1 VGARP
6 SDFAIGV
13 NGTTTMVATR
23 QYLTFGID
31 RERFALPIER
41 VQEVLDMRPI
51 SRLPHA
57 PPYVLGLIDVRGV
70 GLLVIDLRVKFGFV
84 PTEATNRTRI
94 IVVDAAVEGQRLGVG
109 LVADCVFAVSDLDG
123 AALEPPPSIGSRWR
137 ADYVIGVG
145 RDGGK
150 FVIVLDLDRLIDT
163 AGLAAASDRV
173 LAA

>member
-1 VGARP
+1 
-6 SDFAIGV
+6 
-13 NGTTTMVATR
+13 MVETR

-31 RERFALPIER
+31 QERFALPVER

-57 PPYVLGLIDVRGV
+57 PPYVLGLTDVRGA
-70 GLLVIDLRVKFGFV
+70 GLLVIDLRIKFGFV
-84 PTEATNRTRI
+84 ATEATNRTRI

-145 RDGGK
+145 REAGE
-150 FVIVLDLDRLIDT
+150 FVIVLELDRLIDSNE
-163 AGLAAASDRV
+163 LAAATDSD

>member
-1 VGARP
+1 MAQT
-6 SDFAIGV
+6 S
-13 NGTTTMVATR
+13 

-31 RERFALPIER
+31 RECFALPVER

-57 PPYVLGLIDVRGV
+57 PPYVVGLTDVRGA
-70 GLLVIDLRVKFGFV
+70 GLIVIDLRAKFGFP

-94 IVVDAAVEGQRLGVG
+94 ILVNAAVDGKRLGVG
-109 LVADCVFAVSDLDG
+109 LVADCVFAVSDLSG

-137 ADYVIGVG
+137 ADYVTGVG
-145 RDGGK
+145 REAGK
-150 FVIVLDLDRLIDT
+150 FVIVLDLDRLIDSNEVT
-163 AGLAAASDRV
+163 AASDSD

>member
-1 VGARP
+1 
-6 SDFAIGV
+6 
-13 NGTTTMVATR
+13 MVETR

-31 RERFALPIER
+31 QERFALPVER

-57 PPYVLGLIDVRGV
+57 PSYVLGLTDVRGA

-94 IVVDAAVEGQRLGVG
+94 IVVDAAIEGRRQGVG

-137 ADYVIGVG
+137 ADYVVGVG

-150 FVIVLDLDRLIDT
+150 FVIVLDLDRLIES
-163 AGLAAASDRV
+163 AELGEASGSV